1 MPRGEYVRLRGNFGT
16 VAAGAISISSPAD
29 ARYGQY
35 AMGDVGA
42 GGAGPRPG
50 GEGGAGSTTTGGRF
64 ADVTDVPK
72 QGRGSAFLTSAVICH
87 AT

>member
-1 MPRGEYVRLRGNFGT
+1 
-16 VAAGAISISSPAD
+16 
-29 ARYGQY
+29 
-35 AMGDVGA
+35 MGDFGA
-42 GGAGPRPG
+42 GGAGPRLG